1 MIDWVADHPGAI
13 MPFLF
18 VGVLLIY
25 ILILGVPPIR
35 TRFLRRLPCL
45 ATHAVQVTVDLT
57 DPAAL
62 DRAMRELHAL
72 TSHARWSPAPP
83 SYHVRTTTALDEDG
97 ALRCSET
104 VVTSTTF
111 HLRRNRTDAE
121 HRLAEYLASLS
132 DVLERRG

>member
-1 MIDWVADHPGAI
+1 MIHWVADHPGAI
-13 MPFLF
+13 MPLLF
-18 VGVLLIY
+18 AGVILIY
-25 ILILGVPPIR
+25 VLILGVPPIR
-35 TRFLRRLPCL
+35 NRFLRRLPCL

-57 DPAAL
+57 DPATM

-83 SYHVRTTTALDEDG
+83 SYHVRTTTALDDDG
-97 ALRCSET
+97 TLRWCET

-111 HLRRNRTDAE
+111 HLRRNRADAE

-132 DVLERRG
+132 HVVERRG